1 MQKQEINVQKNVMQV
16 QSCVLLIRPV
26 VFLTFSLLS
35 ASLDLKVPNIKM
47 KRLGFTSDE
56 VARGVQ
62 SHAQTNRSGK
72 NQNVSEAPNDGFLPH
87 TLKTL
92 FRLF

>member
-1 MQKQEINVQKNVMQV
+1 MQKNVMHV

-26 VFLTFSLLS
+26 VFLTFSLPS

-62 SHAQTNRSGK
+62 SHAQRTEW
-72 NQNVSEAPNDGFLPH
+72 QESER
-87 TLKTL
+87 
-92 FRLF
+92 FRGTQRRFPPTYIENTFQAILSRIKCS